1 MQVIVLQQRPFFMMK
16 IQTSLFKQITP
27 TEEANLRAIAASQTK
42 TAFDAQALLHAA
54 RGHEFAIHLPDLGL
68 DTNNTNWQTS
78 FKTNDAIV
86 KLYPNPAAN
95 NFTIETQLAST
106 DTPLTLNLY
115 DMMGQQLSSHNFMGT
130 GTQTINVANLPT
142 GLYHYTIVVENTT
155 VVKDKIVI
163 IK

>member
-1 MQVIVLQQRPFFMMK
+1 MIQPFLSK
-16 IQTSLFKQITP
+16 YITP
-27 TEEANLRAIAASQTK
+27 AEQSLLTDIANSHTSVGYQ
-42 TAFDAQALLHAA
+42 AQALLHAA
-54 RGHEFAIHLPDLGL
+54 RGHEFAIHLPDLNLGAG
-68 DTNNTNWQTS
+68 NSNWQTS
-78 FKTNDAIV
+78 FKTLDNKV
-86 KLYPNPAAN
+86 GKLYPNPATN
-95 NFTIETQLAST
+95 QVQLAHYL
-106 DTPLTLNLY
+106 DTNQKGVLNLY

>member
-1 MQVIVLQQRPFFMMK
+1 MMK

-54 RGHEFAIHLPDLGL
+54 RGHEFAIHLPDLNLGAG
-68 DTNNTNWQTS
+68 NSNWQTS
-78 FKTNDAIV
+78 FKTFDNKV
-86 KLYPNPAAN
+86 GKLYPNPATN
-95 NFTIETQLAST
+95 QVQLAHYL
-106 DTPLTLNLY
+106 DTNQKGVLNLY